1 MATGA
6 LTGNTKTA
14 EQIFEQLTQA
24 GVSRFE
30 AQIVV
35 ANWILGNAGIVP
47 RLFEF
52 KTPFGATAPDCAGQ
66 FAQSFFHKPWSDG
79 NNVVQAEQTPGEE
92 GFNLRFQ
99 RIEADL
105 DSLGR
110 DVAQAFVCI
119 NAMRAS
125 LRALLDELQ
134 AEINLIHQRAASGP
148 RGGGGIFIDP
158 ANAGNV
164 IGGGGGVF
172 GGGNVIG
179 GNFLGTTKFFGK
191 DVHVFETSGGRVMLP
206 AVEGL
211 TITPFDNP
219 RVRRAQVIGEFV
231 TTPEVQQAFATGAGM
246 AKSVFVDRFGTTVL
260 SNGETVRDALEIVPG
275 ELSLPSPQGVLDQ
288 LAVREGAAIRT
299 SGLERDS
306 IAATFRLTGSA
317 RVADAPLDRMELV
330 PPAARAALV
339 RLGVPTVAEFV
350 KRDPA
355 EMTRA
360 LQGQGVDVRVADV
373 AGWRGAGRALM
384 EAA

>member
-6 LTGNTKTA
+6 LTGSTKSA

-24 GVSRFE
+24 GVSKFE
-30 AQIVV
+30 AQMVV
-35 ANWILGNAGIVP
+35 ANWILGNSGFVP

-52 KTPFGATAPDCAGQ
+52 KTPFAMTEQACAGQ
-66 FAQSFFHKPWSDG
+66 FARSLVHKDWKDG
-79 NNVVQAEQTPGEE
+79 GDPVQAEKTTGDD
-92 GFNLRFQ
+92 GFNLRFH
-99 RIEADL
+99 RIEDDL

-110 DVAQAFVCI
+110 DTAQAFVCI

-125 LRALLDELQ
+125 LRQLLDELQ
-134 AEINLIHQRAASGP
+134 AEINFVHQRISAGLRP
-148 RGGGGIFIDP
+148 GGGIVFDPVRGGG
-158 ANAGNV
+158 N
-164 IGGGGGVF
+164 VF
-172 GGGNVIG
+172 GGGGSVIG
-179 GNFLGTTKFFGK
+179 GSFLGTTKFFGK
-191 DVHVFETSGGRVMLP
+191 DVQVFETSAGRVMLP

-219 RVRRAQVIGEFV
+219 RVRRTQAIGEFV
-231 TTPEVQQAFATGAGM
+231 TTPAVQQAFASGQGM
-246 AKSVFVDRFGTTVL
+246 TKTAFVDQFGTTML
-260 SNGETVRDALEIVPG
+260 SNGESVRDALEIMPG
-275 ELSLPSPQGVLDQ
+275 ELGFGAPQAVLDQ
-288 LAVREGAAIRT
+288 LAIREGAAIRT

-306 IAATFRLTGSA
+306 IAATFRLTGTA

-330 PPAARAALV
+330 PAAARAALV
-339 RLGVPTVAEFV
+339 RVGVSTVAEFV

-355 EMTRA
+355 EMSRA